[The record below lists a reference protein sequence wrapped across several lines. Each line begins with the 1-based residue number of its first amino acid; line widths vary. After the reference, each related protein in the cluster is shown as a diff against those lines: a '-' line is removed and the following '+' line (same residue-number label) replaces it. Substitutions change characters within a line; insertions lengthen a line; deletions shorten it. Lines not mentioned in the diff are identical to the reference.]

1 MQSRTEARIFAT
13 HTLREMPNT
22 KLALRYQRN
31 DSGKDFVNGLRDIRG
46 NQLNRPGYRLR
57 TRRPDRRFARCSRF
71 HAPPAI
77 SDNRGGDIV
86 MAMRNAQF
94 VSAKQLAVVTI
105 DVFAL
110 RLISRASTVVLR
122 DDGRLTSIIGMPR
135 LLLLAL
141 LGVS

>member
-1 MQSRTEARIFAT
+1 
-13 HTLREMPNT
+13 
-22 KLALRYQRN
+22 
-31 DSGKDFVNGLRDIRG
+31 
-46 NQLNRPGYRLR
+46 
-57 TRRPDRRFARCSRF
+57 
-71 HAPPAI
+71 
-77 SDNRGGDIV
+77 

-110 RLISRASTVVLR
+110 RLISCASTVVLR
-122 DDGRLTSIIGMPR
+122 DDGRPTSIIGMPR